1 MLFAELDVP
10 AIMALSI
17 PLLAISIAIFGVL
30 ATNWRRAKVAEYRA
44 VMIQN
49 MLDRNFTSDE
59 IERVLAASDAK
70 DDKLTASCHD
80 RRRHVASAR

>member
-70 DDKLTASCHD
+70 GDKLTSPCHD

>member
-1 MLFAELDVP
+1 MLFAELDIP

-17 PLLAISIAIFGVL
+17 PLLGIGIAIVSVL
-30 ATNWRRAKVAEYRA
+30 ATNWRRAKVSEHRA

-49 MLDRNFTSDE
+49 MLDRGFTSSE
-59 IERVLAASDAK
+59 IERVLAASDNK
-70 DDKLTASCHD
+70 GDKLMASCQD

>member
-1 MLFAELDVP
+1 MLFAELDIP
-10 AIMALSI
+10 AIMAMSI
-17 PLLAISIAIFGVL
+17 PLFGISIAIFGVL

-59 IERVLAASDAK
+59 IERVLSAGDFQS
-70 DDKLTASCHD
+70 DKLDTSCSK
-80 RRRHVASAR
+80 RRRHVESAR